1 MRVRF
6 WNGDGDGQRRV
17 LGGRSGLPVGLPA
30 GLPVGLVLL
39 AAVVGVLG
47 GCGVNEELV
56 SMRDRAREVEAG
68 LVADRAELVG
78 LVESLPEQDPA
89 RARVEMMARQRA
101 QQAEAFG
108 DAGDRLEALISAA
121 ESGDVAGTMETGAGA
136 VLPLLPPGAQVPALL
151 AVGLAASVWRAVRLK
166 SSAVSIAK
174 GLETAMREDEQLR
187 EGVKRNAATLRAEQT
202 PTARRIVD
210 EATKPQ
216 KMVRLP
222 L

>member
-6 WNGDGDGQRRV
+6 WNDDGDGRRRGV
-17 LGGRSGLPVGLPA
+17 V

-39 AAVVGVLG
+39 LSAVGLLG
-47 GCGVNEELV
+47 GCGMDEELL
-56 SMRDRAREVEAG
+56 SMRDRARQVEAG
-68 LVADRAELVG
+68 LLADREELIG

-101 QQAEAFG
+101 RQAETFG
-108 DAGDRLEALISAA
+108 EAGERLEALISAA

-166 SSAVSIAK
+166 QSAVSIAK
-174 GLETAMREDEQLR
+174 GLETAMREDGQLR